1 LWPIYFK
8 QVLLSVH
15 FWVGEMAPSRIAKK
29 SRQMERAIGE
39 LSYDVQY
46 GGKHLLSML
55 VEARTGA
62 RARAS
67 PIMLSKCSPS

>member
-1 LWPIYFK
+1 
-8 QVLLSVH
+8 
-15 FWVGEMAPSRIAKK
+15 MAPSRIAKK